1 MPLTTAPTPILSLA
15 GTHWQQS
22 YSIDEQQQA
31 IATLEQGG
39 VLFLPDLPFTLLAQE
54 LKFLSPGTVDK
65 SKNVNFDINTGRLRG
80 TALQGAA
87 FDGLKAMVE
96 RFAQHSR
103 QLVQQLL
110 PHYSATL
117 AQARTSYRP
126 VEIKGRPSSWR
137 KDDTRLH
144 VDAFPSSPVRDK
156 RILRVFS
163 NINPD
168 GKPRAWRLGEGF
180 EDIARRYLPA
190 IKPPLPGAAS
200 LLHFLHV
207 TKSRRSD
214 YDHYMLHLHD
224 SMKADL
230 PYQANSRQ
238 MAMDFPP
245 GSSWVVYSDQVSHA
259 AMGGQYLMEQTFYLP
274 VAGMHDPARSPL
286 RTLERLTGRALV

>member
-1 MPLTTAPTPILSLA
+1 MPLTTAPTPILALT
-15 GTHWQQS
+15 GKHWQQS
-22 YSIDEQQQA
+22 YSINEQQRA

-39 VLFLPDLPFTLLAQE
+39 VLFLPDLPFALLPEERA
-54 LKFLSPGTVDK
+54 FLSPDTVDK

-80 TALQGAA
+80 TALQAAA
-87 FDGLKAMVE
+87 FDGLKSMVE
-96 RFAQHSR
+96 RFAQQSR

-168 GKPRAWRLGEGF
+168 GKPRAWRLGEEF
-180 EDIARRYLPA
+180 EAIARRYLPA

-200 LLHFLHV
+200 LLQFLHV

-274 VAGMHDPARSPL
+274 VAGMQDPARSPL
-286 RTLERLTGRALV
+286 RTLERLIGRTLV